1 MAPATLLDARLDWT
15 NEAQAV
21 KQGWAVMITMF
32 TCWGIILA
40 AGALWMMGLAELVS
54 ADAFL
59 LGFSA
64 VFLVLNALLVRWL
77 KTRGAERFSALS

>member
-1 MAPATLLDARLDWT
+1 MAPATLLDARPDWA

-32 TCWGIILA
+32 TCRGVILA
-40 AGALWMMGLAELVS
+40 AGALWRMGLAELVS
-54 ADAFL
+54 AEAFL
-59 LGFSA
+59 LGFPA
-64 VFLVLNALLVRWL
+64 VFLAVDALLVRWL